1 MDDLIRDIE
10 TFCRTHH
17 IRESRFGRAAVNDTT
32 FVPQLRAGREPRRA
46 TVGKVRQFMA
56 SYQPTLIEQKEAA

>member
-1 MDDLIRDIE
+1 MDDFIRDIE
-10 TFCRTHH
+10 AFCRTHQL
-17 IRESRFGRAAVNDTT
+17 RESRFGRAAVNDTT

-56 SYQPTLIEQKEAA
+56 TYRPVNQQAAA